1 MEYFV
6 DFYKDV
12 DLNEEPTTIEVD
24 GELNDVI
31 AKVKELLTIMSD
43 DIKFAYVVEILED
56 GEADIVE
63 ELFK

>member
-56 GEADIVE
+56 GETDIVE